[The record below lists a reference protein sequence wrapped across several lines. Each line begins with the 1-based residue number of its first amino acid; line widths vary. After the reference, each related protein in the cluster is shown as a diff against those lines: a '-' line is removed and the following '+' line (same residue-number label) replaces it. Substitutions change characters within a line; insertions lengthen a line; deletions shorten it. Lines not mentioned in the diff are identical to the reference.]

1 MKKQEIYLMIKLSFM
16 ISFGLAQEPHQVA
29 LENRKPILNAYTSI
43 EEEEVIQLS
52 YHD

>member
-1 MKKQEIYLMIKLSFM
+1 MTKLLMM

-29 LENRKPILNAYTSI
+29 LENRKPILNAYTSTE
-43 EEEEVIQLS
+43 EEEEVIQQS